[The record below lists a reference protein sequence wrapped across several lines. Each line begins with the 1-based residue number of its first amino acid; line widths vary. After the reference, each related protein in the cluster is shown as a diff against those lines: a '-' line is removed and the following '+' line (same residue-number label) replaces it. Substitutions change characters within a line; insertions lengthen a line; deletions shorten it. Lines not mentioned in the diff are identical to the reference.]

1 MFIQRFLY
9 RVLVLCTLTFLFGAA
24 ASTAQPV
31 PPPDISPPKAHP
43 RYVVG
48 RVWFSD
54 TFSIYD
60 AEDLGVEIDHAIYKQ
75 RYVEAFFNEWTLAEL
90 YKCGVRVEV
99 LVDNAEAWNRQR
111 LAHNNHPAK
120 VRRASETSSVRNF
133 RLGSMGGFF
142 QLEEIYENLRRMREQ
157 FPNLVSEPIRIGT
170 SIEGRPIFS
179 YRFCTDSAFAQRK
192 PEVLYTALHHA
203 REPGSAANLLYF
215 LWFLLERFQA
225 NDPEA
230 RYLLNN
236 RQIYTV
242 VVINP
247 DGYAY
252 NQRMNPSGGGLWR
265 KNRREH
271 INGTFGVDLNRNYGT
286 MEFWDSPNN
295 GSSTAF
301 AAETYRGSEP
311 FSEPETQ
318 AIRELCRVR
327 QFKTALNYHSFS
339 NLLIYPFSYVDRETP
354 DSTFFRAV
362 CAEITKVNRYSGG
375 RDLQTVGYSVRGASD
390 DWMYAEV
397 DGHGKIMSM
406 TPEVG
411 TILDNFWPD
420 TDRIIPQCIEN
431 LPTNL
436 HTAWSAE
443 ANLRP
448 VQTFVSENRQ
458 TGRVRVNVE
467 IQNIGVAQAAD
478 SARIRLTALMRGVEI
493 LTPQRTLRRL
503 RSTEVQREVFD
514 VQVDTMVQNG
524 TLVPVEIVVLQEGV
538 PRRDTVEVQVTQPE
552 RFVLFNGDGSRWQS
566 NGNRW
571 GVVQDRLT
579 GRPALT
585 DSPSG
590 VYGRRDRNYT
600 QYDSFI
606 SLRGLR
612 SATLEFQARWTLEAN
627 YDAAVV
633 QVSADSGTTWRNL
646 RTSLTKQG
654 LPIIN
659 TAQPVNDWCFDGNFP
674 QWIRQEASL
683 DEFLGRDVLLRFGVL
698 TDNDGQFDG
707 MYVSDIALR
716 AYSGSP
722 STRVTVTA
730 PITTFRVAPSVV
742 LTESEIALLVPP
754 EVTAK
759 QAVASFVNVLGQV
772 AHQTVVDINDGVAY
786 LRNPFVPPG
795 VYGVTLTAE
804 GVALKQT
811 ILVSR

>member
-31 PPPDISPPKAHP
+31 PPHGISPPKAHP

-90 YKCGVRVEV
+90 YKRGVRVEV

-142 QLEEIYENLRRMREQ
+142 QLEEIYENVRRMREQ

-524 TLVPVEIVVLQEGV
+524 TRVPVEIVVLQEGV

>member
-1 MFIQRFLY
+1 M
-9 RVLVLCTLTFLFGAA
+9 
-24 ASTAQPV
+24 AQSV
-31 PPPDISPPKAHP
+31 PPSEQRASAAHP
-43 RYVVG
+43 RYIVG
-48 RVWFSD
+48 RVWFSE
-54 TFSIYD
+54 TFTIDD
-60 AEDLGVEIDHAIYKQ
+60 AQDLGVEIDHAIYKQ

-90 YKCGVRVEV
+90 HKRGVRVEV
-99 LVDNAEAWNRQR
+99 LVENAETWNRQR
-111 LAHNNHPAK
+111 LAQHNHPAK
-120 VRRASETSSVRNF
+120 VRRDAETGSVRNF

-142 QLEEIYENLRRMREQ
+142 RLEEIYEHFRRMREQ

-170 SIEGRPIFS
+170 STEGRPIFS
-179 YRFCTDSAFAQRK
+179 YRFCTDSALAQRK
-192 PEVLYTALHHA
+192 PEALYTALHHA
-203 REPGSAANLLYF
+203 REPGSVANLVYF
-215 LWFLLERFQA
+215 FWFLLERFQA

-230 RYLLNN
+230 QYLLNN
-236 RQIYTV
+236 RQLYAVAV
-242 VVINP
+242 VNP

-252 NQRMNPSGGGLWR
+252 NQRMNPSGGGMWR

-286 MEFWDSPNN
+286 LEFWDSPNN

-301 AAETYRGSEP
+301 AAETYRGAEP

-375 RDLQTVGYSVRGASD
+375 RDIQTVGYSVRGASD

-397 DGHGKIMSM
+397 DGHKAIMAM

-411 TILDNFWPD
+411 TILDNFWPEP
-420 TDRIIPQCIEN
+420 DRIVPQCIEN

-436 HTAWSAE
+436 QTAWSAE
-443 ANLRP
+443 TNLRP
-448 VQTFVSENRQ
+448 VQTFVSEHRQ

-478 SARIRLTALMRGVEI
+478 SARVRLTALMRGVEI
-493 LTPQRTLRRL
+493 LMPQRTLRRL

-524 TLVPVEIVVLQEGV
+524 TRVPVEIVVLQEGV
-538 PRRDTVEVQVTQPE
+538 PRRDTVEVQVAQPE
-552 RFVLFNGDGSRWQS
+552 RLVLFNGDGSRWQS
-566 NGNRW
+566 AGNRW

-633 QVSADSGTTWRNL
+633 QVSADSGNTWRNL
-646 RTSLTKQG
+646 RTSLTKKG

-674 QWIRQEASL
+674 QWIRQEASM
-683 DEFLGRDVLLRFGVL
+683 DEFVGRDVLLRFGVL

-707 MYVSDIALR
+707 IYISDVALR
-716 AYSGSP
+716 MYSGSL
-722 STRVTVTA
+722 SARVTANA
-730 PITTFRVAPSVV
+730 PISAFRVAPSVV

-759 QAVASFVNVLGQV
+759 QASVLFVNVLGQV
-772 AHQTVVDINDGVAY
+772 AHQTLVDINDGVAY

-795 VYGVTLTAE
+795 VYGVMLMAD